1 MLLNFL
7 LFHFLLLGSKK
18 CNIWDSLFRPFL
30 FNTFLRTFLREKTF
44 PNLYLGI
51 LRKIYGLVQ
60 SQAYIT
66 YSLRTSNY
74 FLLNELPT

>member
-18 CNIWDSLFRPFL
+18 CNIWDSLFRPF
-30 FNTFLRTFLREKTF
+30 FVQYIFKDIFERENISKSV
-44 PNLYLGI
+44 GI

-66 YSLRTSNY
+66 YSLRVV
-74 FLLNELPT
+74 

>member
-30 FNTFLRTFLREKTF
+30 FNTFLRTFLREK
-44 PNLYLGI
+44 NISKSVGI

-60 SQAYIT
+60 SQAIAYIT
-66 YSLRTSNY
+66 YSLSVV
-74 FLLNELPT
+74 

>member
-30 FNTFLRTFLREKTF
+30 FNTFLKDIFERENISKSV
-44 PNLYLGI
+44 GI

-66 YSLRTSNY
+66 YSLRVV
-74 FLLNELPT
+74 